1 MRDRVVIRWQMN
13 EPSPPPEAASKPA
26 PERHQ
31 GHGLAYT
38 VIAVFLLALVF
49 GVWGLWKVF
58 TPAPGDASAQLEE
71 QSGRIAA
78 VEHSVA
84 NFPRSDQISRNAN
97 TALQGTLAERDEEI
111 AGLRADVAC
120 YERFVGATGQR
131 RGLTVHELSLKPQA
145 AQAWHFVATL
155 TQNLNRGAINQGRAT
170 LSVEGTREGRMQ
182 QLDWN
187 SLRQQP
193 EAPGLG
199 YSFKYF
205 QQVEGDILLPP
216 GLKPVRVIVRVAP
229 ERGEAVERSFTWADA
244 TASQAPGA
252 R

>member
-1 MRDRVVIRWQMN
+1 MN
-13 EPSPPPEAASKPA
+13 EPSSSPAKTAAPA

-38 VIAVFLLALVF
+38 VIVVFLLALAF
-49 GVWGLWKVF
+49 GLWGLWTVA
-58 TPAPGDASAQLEE
+58 APDPDDASARLELQRE
-71 QSGRIAA
+71 RIAA
-78 VEHSVA
+78 LEQKVA
-84 NFPRSDQISRNAN
+84 NLTRSDQISRRAN

-111 AGLRADVAC
+111 AGLRADVAF

-131 RGLTVHELSLKPQA
+131 RGLSVHELSLKPQDA
-145 AQAWHFVATL
+145 LAWHFVATL
-155 TQNLNRGAINQGRAT
+155 TQNLGRGAINKGEVT
-170 LSVEGTREGRMQ
+170 LAVEGTREGRMQ

-229 ERGEAVERSFTWADA
+229 ERGEAVERSFTWSDA